1 MTDTALLGIGNRIAP
16 ARFVFF
22 VLVFAIAAPVGLW
35 LAWDDCPRGLMGAFD
50 LAASLFLLSCVP
62 FLMVDEPDKMRDD
75 ARRNDAGRLV
85 LLVFTGIVLTAVVAA
100 IAAEVAETGALDWQ
114 RKAWVIGTLLL
125 AWLFGNTVYTLH
137 YAHLAYQRGG
147 GDKCGGIHFPPGTE
161 EPVYADFAYFAFTLG
176 MTFQTSDV
184 EIRDPAIR
192 RTVTVHC
199 LAAFFFNIGVLA
211 FTINVLGR

>member
-1 MTDTALLGIGNRIAP
+1 MTDTARIGIGNRLAP

-22 VLVFAIAAPVGLW
+22 FLVFAIAAPVGLW
-35 LAWDDCPRGLMGAFD
+35 FALPDWPRGLMAGFDVAAF
-50 LAASLFLLSCVP
+50 LFLVSCASL
-62 FLMVDEPDKMRDD
+62 LMVDAPEKMSID
-75 ARRNDAGRLV
+75 AQRNDAGRLV

-100 IAAEVAETGALDWQ
+100 IAAEVSEPDPLGWD
-114 RKAWVIGTLLL
+114 RKAWVVGTLLL

-137 YAHLAYQRGG
+137 YAHLAYQRGR
-147 GDKCGGIHFPPGTE
+147 GDRCGGLHFLGTD

-184 EIRDPAIR
+184 EIRDAAIR
-192 RTVTVHC
+192 RTVTFHC

-211 FTINVLGR
+211 FTINILGR